1 MVTNR
6 ISFVPCSY
14 LVYTKERKVLKA
26 EGGRVYVTGMCA
38 WSSMHFI
45 VVECVFLCLMSDSLS
60 PQNFVSLYSGH
71 ILQNEESGRT
81 LGVLMSLGR
90 MKGLMG
96 RQHTRLYLIPTTRA
110 AYTEKKKNRHPT
122 CFFFCARPDNKTKYK
137 STPFFFNG
145 TIFLLV

>member
-122 CFFFCARPDNKTKYK
+122 CFFFVPDRILKP
-137 STPFFFNG
+137 STSRHHFFLTVPFF
-145 TIFLLV
+145 LWS